1 MLSVSAR
8 IACPRGISGMPL
20 LPSGIQPNR
29 DTGLP
34 PLSHFQG
41 DGVAALGREL
51 LTGRETFHTDR
62 ETGAGRFDRGRVPEA
77 TLQVCAAPD
86 RDSRGA
92 SKDHA

>member
-1 MLSVSAR
+1 MLSVSAH
-8 IACPRGISGMPL
+8 IACPRGISGVPL

-62 ETGAGRFDRGRVPEA
+62 AGRFDRGRVPEA

-86 RDSRGA
+86 RDGRGA